1 VVNTFIRPVL
11 TFFSLPV
18 LIVTLGL
25 FTLVLNAAML
35 LVTSSVA
42 TRLDIPFQ
50 VDGFRAA
57 MLGALLVSVTSTIL
71 GWIFI
76 PADRDDD

>member
-1 VVNTFIRPVL
+1 
-11 TFFSLPV
+11 
-18 LIVTLGL
+18 
-25 FTLVLNAAML
+25 
-35 LVTSSVA
+35 
-42 TRLDIPFQ
+42 
-50 VDGFRAA
+50 